1 MDDDLGLDGEVEGM
15 AVDAAGSAP
24 AAAAVAAAPGAGAG
38 AGSVSFVGA
47 PFPAPVVSEAGTAAA
62 MEAAAGGAAGAGEG
76 VEASL
81 ASSAF
86 SANAL
91 NGNENDCISLRCVA
105 LRGNEKT
112 CSPPTLGFS
121 PRPSSRTDA
130 TDASSQT
137 GHRGR
142 GRAGS

>member
-24 AAAAVAAAPGAGAG
+24 AAPAVAAGAG
-38 AGSVSFVGA
+38 AGSVSFVVA
-47 PFPAPVVSEAGTAAA
+47 PFPVPVVSEAGTAAA
-62 MEAAAGGAAGAGEG
+62 VEAAAGGAAGAGEG

-137 GHRGR
+137 GPRGR

>member
-24 AAAAVAAAPGAGAG
+24 AAAAVAAGAG

-47 PFPAPVVSEAGTAAA
+47 PFPVPVVSEAGTAAA
-62 MEAAAGGAAGAGEG
+62 MEAAAVGAAGAGEG